1 MTSVVAAM
9 ATAST
14 EAVTISSL
22 NAAINAAARRGDA
35 REAVEEKFLREHA
48 KHFATERDASKTSW
62 YNLHDFSKL
71 KFKRKSHQNRFSTQ
85 S

>member
-1 MTSVVAAM
+1 MTSVVVAM

-35 REAVEEKFLREHA
+35 REAVEENIPQGTFKVFGYRARCEMKFW
-48 KHFATERDASKTSW
+48 F
-62 YNLHDFSKL
+62 
-71 KFKRKSHQNRFSTQ
+71 
-85 S
+85 